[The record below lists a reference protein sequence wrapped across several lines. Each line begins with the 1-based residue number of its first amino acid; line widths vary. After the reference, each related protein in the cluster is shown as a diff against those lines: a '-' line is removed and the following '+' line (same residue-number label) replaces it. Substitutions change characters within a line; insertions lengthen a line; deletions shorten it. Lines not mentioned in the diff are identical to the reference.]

1 MKNIVFIFILIG
13 FSFAFGQESG
23 YTYDPAK
30 EFEFISKQTIDEEW
44 KKYDSLMMVRQ
55 PNAARSILMNILHR
69 HRNTDN
75 VYNVVRVY
83 QLVGETTH
91 ALEINDRIELFS
103 QLLDLSEQLQPAA
116 KALAELILIKEVNW
130 NYNQWFSYYG
140 GEYIRKIGIR
150 SYNFR
155 DEMQRAEYVFD
166 KTAALQQELDA
177 FYGIPFSPFVE
188 LFKVESKNQVLV
200 ESLFDYLAHSI
211 IHIYN
216 SSAYSRYFT
225 ELTDEGAYP
234 GTEWLVTPDRYAA
247 IVFNKKSHRQLPL
260 RIYQQLEARHKDDP
274 ELLNRLHYYRMK
286 QVLSSMVEPTN
297 MNEIWQT
304 NADFYGDTKHRVAFE
319 YEIFRNYYLE
329 GRNYHFK
336 NDTAVEKDILK
347 AKKLAQKTM
356 ERYPDN
362 WMAEAITELIRLIER
377 PELELTQLNY
387 AYPKADIPL
396 KLRYRNL
403 DEVKLEIYQKPKKN
417 KSNHS
422 IRILLK
428 ENEATLIRTEKLT
441 LKNQGDHNFRDIE
454 ALLDGIAD
462 GGDYF
467 LVVTH
472 PDIDV
477 RAEAATDSSWSAFP
491 HAINEFKVTEIF
503 ASSMRNGEGD
513 IEFIVT
519 DFKTGKPIKG
529 ARVNLYIDRYI
540 NILPNVPNRT
550 GTTDKSGRY
559 SSGVNNYFTAEIIHK
574 KSRLLFSDYNYGSY
588 KEKEVARVEIFT
600 DRGIYRPGQ
609 TVYFKG
615 IVHQGKENEYKV
627 LTNTKMVVKVLDA
640 SYQEIHKQ
648 ELTTNDFGSV
658 NGSFQLPL
666 GGSLGNFHLYIEF
679 DKDSNRKQ
687 SSNKSFRVEEYK
699 RPTFSASIQLPE
711 QEAKLDDTV
720 RVTGIAKA
728 YAGYPISGATVN
740 VKVYRNWGTYWRFY
754 GGYSNEDL
762 VRTFDVVTD
771 EKGEFDV
778 SFFAQSSPDAPTY
791 AYYNFRIEA
800 DVTDISGETHPAQLS
815 LPLSKTGLSIQY
827 NGTNSFFKHEDKTAT
842 FQVVNL
848 SGKPQEN
855 YELAIT
861 VIQKE
866 YGKGLIDRIWTRAEF
881 SNIDEKEWR
890 KQFPLEQ
897 VGEVERELVVSTFNV
912 KVGDTLDLKNI
923 LGNQQGTFEL
933 KALAL
938 TPSGD
943 TLRSNTEISIIDVK
957 SKELPKPE
965 LLWSFASHG
974 TREVGK
980 SVEFQVGSSIPN
992 ARAFVQLRR
1001 GSEVIQEKWVDLKN
1015 RQAFCYTIQE
1025 KDRGYLSFSA
1035 YLVYNGDRYSAQESV
1050 TVPFDNKE
1058 LIVKQKTFRDELL
1071 PGAHETWSFEVTGS
1085 KGEQAMAEVLAGMY
1099 DASLDQFASNSFGFW
1114 LYRGSFFYA
1123 SYGGPE
1129 VRYPISIQGRG
1140 AWLDMSYNWNRIE
1153 EGLRKNPLA
1162 PSGIDYYYRQFRGN
1176 DYRYKNLEVYDYAY
1190 SESMA
1195 LEEVQI
1201 SVRGARNQ
1209 LITRQDIAQLPARA
1223 EGNVAATVG
1232 GVAASF
1238 GDDSGGVIAAENTP
1252 PPIQVRENF
1261 NETAFFYP
1269 ELRTNDKGEFV
1280 VEFTLPES
1288 LTEWKFLALAHTK
1301 DLKIGSLQLNATA
1314 KKHLMVTSNAPRFF
1328 RQGDSFDFASKVVNL
1343 TEEEQTVE
1351 VELTFFNPM
1360 NNAAIQLIGRQP
1372 QSKMVT
1378 VPANSSM
1385 DVVWNLNLD
1394 IEPQVIAYKI
1404 TASNEAFSDG
1414 EQKPIPVLSNRL
1426 LVTEALPFILVD
1438 AGETKVSFDALKN
1451 NKSATLKHESLTLEY
1466 TPNPAWNAILAL
1478 PYLAEFPYE
1487 CSEQLFSRYFAN
1499 ALAADVVQKKPR
1511 IKAMFEI
1518 WKFESPEN
1526 FRSEL
1531 EKNQDLKT
1539 ILLEETP
1546 WVMQAKNESDRRQKL
1561 GELFDLNQLSN
1572 GQQAALRKLKNKQNS
1587 DGGFGWFGGNR
1598 SSVFITQYIVAGFG
1612 QLKNLGVAIPDDA
1625 EKMVNKALNFM
1636 DDYHVKY
1643 YNSLKEEERKYLT
1656 ISSIQLHWLYASAYF
1671 KRNHNE
1677 TTRNVITIYTDLLK
1691 KEWHKFSMQ
1700 QQAMAG
1706 LYFHATG
1713 DEAMTKLILASLRDR
1728 AKTEKLKGMYF
1739 PENIGGRY
1747 WDERKIGTHAMI
1759 TEFFVEAGG
1768 SQQEIDALRLWLILH
1783 KKTNAWESTKAT
1795 SMAVYAILLRGTDY
1809 MERDQET
1816 RIVIGGEP
1824 FDFSTKNSGGSGNAA
1839 SAITFQHRWHASEV
1853 SPKLGDISITKSI
1866 ASPSTG
1872 ALYWQYFEEMSK
1884 VKASQHP
1891 SISVEKRYYRVV
1903 AGSKGDELQ
1912 RDTLFKIGERVR
1924 IELIIRTDQ
1933 DLEFVHLKDLRPASF
1948 EPITA
1953 LSQHHWN
1960 QGLWYYQSPRDV
1972 SMNYFID
1979 RMEKGSYTF
1988 YYDVFVNASGSF
2000 EAGFT
2005 SVQCMYAPE
2014 YVGQS
2019 KGMKVEVRR

>member
-1 MKNIVFIFILIG
+1 MKEMFVV
-13 FSFAFGQESG
+13 FSFIACFFAVGQDGSFSKSAAEELASILNNQP
-23 YTYDPAK
+23 DK
-30 EFEFISKQTIDEEW
+30 EW
-44 KKYDSLMMVRQ
+44 GLYDSLVVIRQ
-55 PNAARSILMNILHR
+55 PNTARSVLMQILDR
-69 HRNTDN
+69 HRGTKNI
-75 VYNVVRVY
+75 YNVIRAY
-83 QLVGETTH
+83 KSAKETIYVM
-91 ALEINDRIELFS
+91 EPKDRIVFFQ
-103 QLLDLSEQLQPAA
+103 QLIDLATDLNPEA
-116 KALAELILIKEVNW
+116 KAMVELILVEELVW
-130 NYNQWFSYYG
+130 NFHHWFSYR
-140 GEYIRKIGIR
+140 GEDYILQLGEK
-150 SYNFR
+150 SYNLR
-155 DEMQRAEYVFD
+155 NEMQRAEYIFD
-166 KTAALQQELDA
+166 KTFTLQQQITFLQDLS
-177 FYGIPFSPFVE
+177 FSPFY
-188 LFKVESKNQVLV
+188 
-200 ESLFDYLAHSI
+200 SLFYKDENHSLLLPAVGDFLAHSI
-211 IHIYN
+211 IRVFNHN
-216 SSAYSRYFT
+216 LYSQFYT
-225 ELTDEGAYP
+225 ELTDEGAYS
-234 GTEWLVTPDRYAA
+234 GIEWLVTPDRYASV
-247 IVFNKKSHRQLPL
+247 VFNKKSHRQLPL
-260 RIYQQLEARHKDDP
+260 LVYQELESRHKDDS

-286 QVLSSMVEPTN
+286 QVLSTMVEPVD

-304 NADFYGDTKHRVAFE
+304 NADFYGDTKHRVAFD
-319 YEIFRNYYLE
+319 YEIFRNYYL
-329 GRNYHFK
+329 GGKDYHFQ
-336 NDTAVEKDILK
+336 NNTAVEKDILK
-347 AKKLAQKTM
+347 AKELAQKTM

-362 WMAEAITELIRLIER
+362 WMSEAITELIRLIEQ

-403 DEVKLEIYQKPKKN
+403 DVVKLEIYQKPKKN

-428 ENEATLIRTEKLT
+428 ENEAALIRTEKLS

-454 ALLDGIAD
+454 ALLDGIGD

-467 LVVTH
+467 LVVTR

-477 RAEAATDSSWSAFP
+477 RAQAATDSAWSAFP

-519 DFKTGKPIKG
+519 DFKTGKPING

-574 KSRLLFSDYNYGSY
+574 KSRLVFSDYNYGSY

-615 IVHQGKENEYKV
+615 IVFQGKENEYKV
-627 LTNTKMVVKVLDA
+627 MSSTKMVVKVVDA

-648 ELTTNDFGSV
+648 ELTTNDFGSI

-687 SSNKSFRVEEYK
+687 SSNKTFRVEEYK
-699 RPTFSASIQLPE
+699 RPTFTASIQMPE
-711 QEAKLDDTV
+711 QEAKLNDTV

-728 YAGYPISGATVN
+728 YAGYPISGATVS
-740 VKVYRNWGTYWRFY
+740 VKVYRNWGVFWRFY

-762 VRTFDVVTD
+762 VRTFEVFTD
-771 EKGEFDV
+771 EKGEFNV
-778 SFFAQSSPDAPTY
+778 PFFAQSSPDAPTF

-800 DVTDISGETHPAQLS
+800 DVTDISGETHSAQLS

-827 NGTNSFFKHEDKTAT
+827 NGTNSFFKHEEPTAT

-848 SGKPQEN
+848 SGKPQES

-897 VGEVERELVVSTFNV
+897 VGEVEREIVVSTFNV
-912 KVGDTLDLKNI
+912 KVGDTLDLKKI

-943 TLRSNTEISIIDVK
+943 TLQSSTEISVIDVK

-1025 KDRGYLSFSA
+1025 KDRGYLTFSA
-1035 YLVYNGDRYSAQESV
+1035 YLVHNGNRYSAQESV

-1071 PGAHETWSFEVTGS
+1071 PGAHETWSFEVTDK
-1085 KGEQAMAEVLAGMY
+1085 KGQGATAEVLAGMY
-1099 DASLDQFASNSFGFW
+1099 DASLDQFASNHFGFW
-1114 LYRGSFFYA
+1114 LYYGLFFYA
-1123 SYGGPE
+1123 NY
-1129 VRYPISIQGRG
+1129 QGAAGQYAQRNDGLG
-1140 AWLDMSYNWNRIE
+1140 AWSDMSYNWNRTE
-1153 EGLRKNPLA
+1153 SGLRRNPFA
-1162 PSGIDYYYRQFRGN
+1162 PASSAYGFRGN
-1176 DYRYKNLEVYDYAY
+1176 DFRFKNLEVYDY
-1190 SESMA
+1190 SDRDVMA
-1195 LEEVQI
+1195 LEEVQVMS

-1209 LITRQDIAQLPARA
+1209 TITRQDIAQMPARD
-1223 EGNVAATVG
+1223 VAGVASTVG
-1232 GVAASF
+1232 GVSASF
-1238 GDDSGGVIAAENTP
+1238 GDNKGDVREVENIP
-1252 PPIQVRENF
+1252 APLQVRENF
-1261 NETAFFYP
+1261 NEIAFFYP
-1269 ELRTNDKGEFV
+1269 ELRTNEKGEFV

-1301 DLKIGSLQLNATA
+1301 DMRIGNLQLNATA
-1314 KKHLMVTSNAPRFF
+1314 KKQIMVTANAPRFF

-1343 TEEEQTVE
+1343 TNEEQTVE
-1351 VELTFFNPM
+1351 VELTFLNPLT
-1360 NNAAIQLIGRQP
+1360 NESVQLIGRQP
-1372 QSKMVT
+1372 QTKMVT

-1385 DVVWNLNLD
+1385 DVVWNLNLAID
-1394 IEPQVIAYKI
+1394 PQVIAFKI
-1404 TASNEAFSDG
+1404 TASNDAFSDG
-1414 EQKPIPVLSNRL
+1414 EQKPIPVLSNRQ
-1426 LVTEALPFILVD
+1426 LVTEALPFVLVD
-1438 AGETKVSFDALKN
+1438 AGEMKISFEGLKN
-1451 NKSATLKHESLTLEY
+1451 NTSTTLKHESLTFEY
-1466 TPNPAWNAILAL
+1466 TPNPAWNAVLAL
-1478 PYLAEFPYE
+1478 PYLADFPYE
-1487 CSEQLFSRYFAN
+1487 CSEQLFARYFAN
-1499 ALAADVVQKKPR
+1499 ALAADVLQKKPAL
-1511 IKAMFEI
+1511 KAVFES
-1518 WKFESPEN
+1518 WRLESPEV
-1526 FRSEL
+1526 FMSEL

-1546 WVMQAKNESDRRQKL
+1546 WVLNAKNESERRAKL
-1561 GELFDLNQLSN
+1561 AELFDLNQLSN
-1572 GQQAALRKLKNKQNS
+1572 GQTTALRKLKNKQNT

-1598 SSVFITQYIVAGFG
+1598 SSVYITQHIVAGFG
-1612 QLKNLGVAIPDDA
+1612 QLKKLGINGNEDA
-1625 EKMVNKALNFM
+1625 EKMVIRALNFM
-1636 DDYHVKY
+1636 DNYHVKR
-1643 YNSLKEEERKYLT
+1643 YNELSGEQRKALKVSSLE
-1656 ISSIQLHWLYASAYF
+1656 LHWLYASAYY
-1671 KRNHNE
+1671 KRTVKQEVLN
-1677 TTRNVITIYTDLLK
+1677 IQSIYGELLK
-1691 KEWHKFSMQ
+1691 KDWHKFSLQ
-1700 QQAMAG
+1700 QQAMVG
-1706 LYFHATG
+1706 MYFHALG
-1713 DEAMTKLILASLRDR
+1713 DESMTQLILASFRDR
-1728 AKTEKLKGMYF
+1728 AKSEKLKGMYF
-1739 PENIGGRY
+1739 PENTGGRN

-1809 MERDQET
+1809 IERDQET
-1816 RIVIGGEP
+1816 RMLVGGEP
-1824 FDFSTKNSGGSGNAA
+1824 FEFSTKNSGGSGNAA
-1839 SAITFQHRWHASEV
+1839 SAITFQHRWHANEI
-1853 SPKLGDISITKSI
+1853 SPKLGNISITKSI

-1872 ALYWQYFEEMSK
+1872 AMYWQYFEDMGK

-1891 SISVEKRYYRVV
+1891 SISVEKRYHRVV
-1903 AGSKGDELQ
+1903 AGSKGDQLQ
-1912 RDTLFKIGERVR
+1912 RDSSFRIGERVR
-1924 IELIIRTDQ
+1924 VELIVRTDQ

-1948 EPITA
+1948 EPITS

-1979 RMEKGSYTF
+1979 RMEKGTYRLF
-1988 YYDVFVNASGSF
+1988 YDVFVNASGDF
-2000 EAGFT
+2000 EVGNA

-2014 YVGQS
+2014 FVGQS
-2019 KGMKVEVRR
+2019 NGGRIEIKR